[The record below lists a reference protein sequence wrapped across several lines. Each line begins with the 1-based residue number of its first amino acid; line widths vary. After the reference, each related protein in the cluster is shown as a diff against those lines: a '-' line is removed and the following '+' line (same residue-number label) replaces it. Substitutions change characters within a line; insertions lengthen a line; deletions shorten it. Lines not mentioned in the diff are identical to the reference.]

1 MNTLLA
7 QATTPDAAAAA
18 AASPDAWAQI
28 RHLCNTS
35 IEIFSRG
42 DTLAKP
48 DELIGHLAQLGSV
61 WAIVFVIG
69 GMLCLL
75 NGYKFYKVATVLLV
89 VMIGSLFGYW
99 IGIEMQGPPFVVAGC
114 IGVLLAVLAF
124 PMMKFAVAV
133 LGGLSGA
140 FIGANLWAG
149 IGRAM
154 DSTAQKQ
161 LLDYEAALQATTA
174 AGETAPVNP
183 ADGWL
188 AKAAEVMPADMYW
201 IGALAGLVVC
211 GIAAFVLFKLSIHLF
226 TSVTGA
232 TIAVFG
238 VIALLLSVDTFS
250 ETVRTELSS
259 NALVIP
265 LLVFVPAAIGF
276 VLQEMSSGAFGGGG
290 DGKPATA

>member
-1 MNTLLA
+1 MNPLLA
-7 QATTPDAAAAA
+7 QVTTPDAAAV
-18 AASPDAWAQI
+18 AASPDAWAQV
-28 RHLCNTS
+28 RHLFNTS

-48 DELIGHLAQLGSV
+48 DELIGQLGQLGSV

-75 NGYKFYKVATVLLV
+75 NGYKFYKVATVALT

-114 IGVLLAVLAF
+114 IGVLVAVLAF
-124 PMMKFAVAV
+124 PLMKFAVAA

-149 IGRAM
+149 VGRAM
-154 DSTAQKQ
+154 DSTAEKHV
-161 LLDYEAALQATTA
+161 LDYEAALAATTA
-174 AGETAPVNP
+174 AGESAPVDP
-183 ADGWL
+183 AGGWL
-188 AKAAEVMPADMYW
+188 AKSAEMMPADMYW
-201 IGALAGLVVC
+201 VGALAGLIVC
-211 GIAAFVLFKLSIHLF
+211 GVAAFVLFKLSIHLF

-276 VLQEMSSGAFGGGG
+276 VLQEMSSGAFGGSSGSPN
-290 DGKPATA
+290 PATA